1 MFQVVFNSP
10 DLKLVLRSKPSRK
23 RFLDYEIS
31 DELSTV
37 MESLEKYGQI
47 SNAKPKRDFK
57 LDIPEIAYELEG
69 LTFKLIYSV
78 SSQEK
83 IVKIYELERKCYL
96 QMSVL
101 NSYIENSFYDEET
114 ELNILQ
120 VDKPTKIIETIEL
133 IYQGINTSYEIG
145 LKLGHKGV
153 KHKDIARHGQYKLQA
168 ARELKLAEKSKK
180 EGTHVYR
187 LTEKGSLIAAI
198 GTEINIDGKIIKKN
212 LNKDISTQY
221 KLMIEAMFEF
231 YPVRF
236 IYENIIL
243 TGKQLEV
250 DTIKNLI
257 DTKFKPNHYSQKPT
271 GTSERRAQCL
281 KSWMV
286 WVAGVSGIPVVR
298 RDRKGC
304 EIYLN
309 IFPLR

>member
-1 MFQVVFNSP
+1 MFQIVFNSP
-10 DLKLVLRSKPSRK
+10 DLEIILKSKPSRQK
-23 RFLDYEIS
+23 FLDYEIS
-31 DELSTV
+31 DELSPV
-37 MESLEKYGQI
+37 MESLKKYGQI
-47 SNAKPKRDFK
+47 SNAKSKKGLK
-57 LDIPEIAYELEG
+57 LELPEIAYEVEG
-69 LTFKLIYSV
+69 LTFKLIYSIL
-78 SSQEK
+78 SQEK
-83 IVKIYELERKCYL
+83 IVKIYELERKCCL
-96 QMSVL
+96 QRSVI
-101 NSYIENSFYDEET
+101 NSYLRKPFSDKET
-114 ELNILQ
+114 EINILQ

-168 ARELKLAEKSKK
+168 ARELKLAEKSKN

-187 LTEKGSLIAAI
+187 LTEKGLLIAAI
-198 GTEINIDGKIIKKN
+198 GTEINVDGKIIKKN
-212 LNKDISTQY
+212 LNKDISNQY

-243 TGKQLEV
+243 TDKQLEV